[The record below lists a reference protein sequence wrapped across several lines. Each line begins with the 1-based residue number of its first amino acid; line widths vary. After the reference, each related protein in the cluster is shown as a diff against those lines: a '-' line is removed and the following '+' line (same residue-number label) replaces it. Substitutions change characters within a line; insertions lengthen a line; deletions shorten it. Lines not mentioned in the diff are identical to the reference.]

1 VKLIVDLIYEG
12 GIANMNYSIS
22 NTAEY
27 GEYVT
32 GPRIITEQT
41 KAEMKR
47 VLNDI
52 QTGKFARDWVLENK
66 AGQASFKATRAI
78 GDAHPIEEVGAKL
91 GEPMWRETGDGHGV
105 TLVATDA
112 ALAALG
118 IAPARNPAEAGRLA
132 AAVDDGGLTGGTP
145 ADQGIV
151 AGMVDDAKRAKNNRG
166 ARKKAAKKQGKPT
179 NKKAEAQSKHPR
191 ADSKQAQL
199 IAMLKRAKGAS
210 IDEIVEAMSWQPHT
224 VRGVIAGALK
234 KKLGLDVTSVK
245 DDKRGRVYNIAP

>member
-1 VKLIVDLIYEG
+1 MPKLSDTQRVILSAACQRDDRTVLPLPKSMG
-12 GIANMNYSIS
+12 GEKPNLAAGNSIKS
-22 NTAEY
+22 MLKN
-27 GEYVT
+27 G
-32 GPRIITEQT
+32 
-41 KAEMKR
+41 
-47 VLNDI
+47 L
-52 QTGKFARDWVLENK
+52 
-66 AGQASFKATRAI
+66 
-78 GDAHPIEEVGAKL
+78 IEEVGAKL

-132 AAVDDGGLTGGTP
+132 AAVDGGGLTGGTP

-179 NKKAEAQSKHPR
+179 HKKAEAPSKPPR

-210 IDEIVEAMSWQPHT
+210 IDEIVEAMSWQPHYAD
-224 VRGVIAGALK
+224 VRIMPTCIGNPACGAVIAAMC
-234 KKLGLDVTSVK
+234 
-245 DDKRGRVYNIAP
+245 AA